1 MPGNW
6 ELQGYGFPIYT
17 NVEYIFEHAPPTIAY
32 KGDPAL
38 GVPTGGG
45 AQGGQA
51 AGGGAQPVRVGGPEY
66 NPTGCYRKVLTVRVR
81 VS

>member
-1 MPGNW
+1 VPGNW

-38 GVPTGGG
+38 GVRAGE
-45 AQGGQA
+45 GGQA
-51 AGGGAQPVRVGGPEY
+51 AAVRVGGPEY